1 MSKFF
6 LTNLSAYTAP
16 EVVELKNK
24 DWVQYG
30 VDNNYFNYIIHV
42 NNNSTTN
49 RAICIGVSNMIYGK
63 GLAAHNA
70 DKKPEQYAQ
79 MMSLFKKQ
87 DLRRF
92 INDYKILGM
101 SAFQI
106 IYEGERVK
114 EVHHFPMETLR
125 AEKCNEKTGE
135 IEAWYYS
142 NHWENLKPNEI
153 PERIPAFRFGKKG
166 EAEMY
171 VLRPYEAGKYYYSSP
186 DWSSAMPYA
195 VLEDEI
201 SDYLINDC
209 INGFSGTKVVNFN
222 NGVPDPDKMQ
232 SIKSEILNK
241 LTGSRG
247 EKVIVAFNNNAESK
261 TTIDD
266 IPLNDAPRH
275 YEYLADECFKKLI
288 VGHRVTSPMLLGI
301 REGSDGLG
309 NNAEEI
315 KNATQLFDNIVIQCF
330 QDQVIECIDSILS
343 VNDIALDLY
352 FKTLKPLDFTDIDIV
367 NKEIIE
373 EETGYE
379 MSSAKLKMIDGV
391 EAYKT
396 KEEAIA
402 KAIEQDCGGYHEHEI
417 EGVIYYMPCENHDI
431 STDLKAPCWDG
442 YEQIGTKMKNGK
454 KVPNCVPLAKE
465 LNKDL
470 QDFINLGEDIDE
482 DIWEAIDEQDVNY
495 EFDNQIDEIITEL
508 NNQSKEELSTLGK
521 IWKFVSTGIARP
533 NSKSAQD
540 KEVKVNG
547 VENYFKV
554 RYKYYPASTK
564 DNPRDFCVAM
574 TKAKKLYRKEDI
586 IAMGKKPVNKGWGP
600 KGDSATYSIW
610 LYKGGGNCHHSWR
623 RVTYR
628 SKEAKIDLKTS
639 QDIIGTRQAA
649 ILGYKVT
656 NPYQVSVQPRNLP
669 NKGFLPGNP
678 QGK

>member
-1 MSKFF
+1 MSEFF
-6 LTNLSAYTAP
+6 VTKLAAYTAP

-30 VDNNYFNYIIHV
+30 IDNNYFNYIIDV
-42 NNNSTTN
+42 NNNSTTC
-49 RAICIGVSNMIYGK
+49 RAITIGISNMIYGK
-63 GLAAHNA
+63 GLAAHDA
-70 DKKPEQYAQ
+70 DKRPEQYAQ

-92 INDYKILGM
+92 INDYKVLGM
-101 SAFQI
+101 AAFQLV
-106 IYEGERVK
+106 YEGGRVK

-125 AEKCNEKTGE
+125 AEKCNDDGE

-142 NHWENLKPNEI
+142 NHWDNLKPTEN
-153 PERIPAFRFGKKG
+153 PERIPAFGFGKQKG
-166 EAEMY
+166 VEMY
-171 VLRPYEAGKYYYSSP
+171 VLKPYEAGKYYYSSP

-201 SDYLINDC
+201 GDYLINDC

-232 SIKSEILNK
+232 SIKSDVLNK

-266 IPLNDAPRH
+266 IPLNDAPAH
-275 YEYLADECFKKLI
+275 YSYLADECFKKLI

-330 QDQVIECIDSILS
+330 QDQVIECIDAILS

-352 FKTLKPLDFTDIDIV
+352 FKTLKPLDFTDIDII
-367 NKEIIE
+367 NEEIIE

-379 MSSAKLKMIDGV
+379 LSLKKIDGKEV
-391 EAYKT
+391 YKT
-396 KEEAIA
+396 IEEAEA
-402 KAIEQDCGGYHEHEI
+402 KALEQGCKGHHEHEQDG
-417 EGVIYYMPCENHDI
+417 EVWYMPCEEHI
-431 STDLKAPCWDG
+431 
-442 YEQIGTKMKNGK
+442 
-454 KVPNCVPLAKE
+454 E

-470 QDFINLGEDIDE
+470 EHFISLGEEID
-482 DIWEAIDEQDVNY
+482 DNVWDAIDEQDVDY
-495 EFDNQIDEIITEL
+495 ENDDKLTEVINEL
-508 NNQSKEELSTLGK
+508 NLQSEEKLSTLGK
-521 IWKFVSTGIARP
+521 IWKFISTGIARP

-540 KEVKVNG
+540 KEVDVNG
-547 VENYFKV
+547 VESYFKV
-554 RYKYYPASTK
+554 RYKYNPASTG

-574 TKAKKLYRKEDI
+574 TRAKKLYRKEDI
-586 IAMGKKPVNKGWGP
+586 IAMGSKAVNPGWGP
-600 KGDSATYSIW
+600 KGVATYSIW
-610 LYKGGGNCHHSWR
+610 LYKGGGNCHHAWK

-628 SKEAKIDLKTS
+628 SKDAKIDLKTS

-656 NPYQVSVQPRNLP
+656 NPFQVSVQPRNLP

-678 QGK
+678 QGR

>member
-1 MSKFF
+1 MSEFF
-6 LTNLSAYTAP
+6 VTKLAAYTAP

-30 VDNNYFNYIIHV
+30 IDNNYFNYIIDV

-49 RAICIGVSNMIYGK
+49 RAICIGISNMIYGK
-63 GLAAHNA
+63 GLAAHDG
-70 DKKPEQYAQ
+70 DKRPEQYAQ

-92 INDYKILGM
+92 INDYKVLGM
-101 SAFQI
+101 AAFQLV
-106 IYEGERVK
+106 YQNGKVK

-125 AEKCNEKTGE
+125 AEKCNEDGE

-142 NHWENLKPNEI
+142 NHWDNLKPSEK
-153 PERIPAFRFGKKG
+153 PERIPAFGFGKDNG
-166 EAEMY
+166 VEMY
-171 VLRPYEAGKYYYSSP
+171 VLKPYEAGKYYYSSP

-201 SDYLINDC
+201 GDYLINDC

-222 NGVPDPDKMQ
+222 NGVPDPEKMQ
-232 SIKSEILNK
+232 SIKSDVLQK

-247 EKVIVAFNNNAESK
+247 EKVIVAFNNNSESK

-275 YEYLADECFKKLI
+275 YEYLADECFRKLI

-301 REGSDGLG
+301 REGNDGLG

-330 QDQVIECIDSILS
+330 QDQVIECLDAILS

-352 FKTLKPLDFTDIDIV
+352 FKTLKPLDFSDIDVV

-379 MSSAKLKMIDGV
+379 MSLKKIDGK

-396 KEEAIA
+396 IEEAEA
-402 KAIEQDCGGYHEHEI
+402 KALEQGCEGYHEHEV
-417 EGVIYYMPCENHDI
+417 EGVVYYMPCVSHTE
-431 STDLKAPCWDG
+431 LKAPCWDG
-442 YEQIGTKMKNGK
+442 YEQIGFKTKNGK
-454 KVPNCVPLAKE
+454 KVPNCVPLSME

-470 QDFINLGEDIDE
+470 EDFINLGEDIDE
-482 DIWEAIDEQDVNY
+482 DVWEAIDEQDVNY
-495 EFDNQIDEIITEL
+495 ENEDKLIEVVNEL
-508 NNQSKEELSTLGK
+508 NLQSEEKLSVLGK
-521 IWKFVSTGIARP
+521 IWKFVSTGVARP

-540 KEVKVNG
+540 KTVDING

-554 RYKYYPASTK
+554 RYKYSPGSTG

-574 TKAKKLYRKEDI
+574 TRAKKLYRKEDI
-586 IAMGKKPVNKGWGP
+586 IAMDKKAVNPGWGP
-600 KGDSATYSIW
+600 RGAATYSIW
-610 LYKGGGNCHHSWR
+610 LYKGGGNCHHSWK

-628 SKEAKIDLKTS
+628 SKKAKIDVKTS

-656 NPYQVSVQPRNLP
+656 NPFQVSVQPRNLP

-678 QGK
+678 QGR

>member
-1 MSKFF
+1 MSEFF
-6 LTNLSAYTAP
+6 VTKLAAYTAP

-30 VDNNYFNYIIHV
+30 IDNNYFNYIIDV
-42 NNNSTTN
+42 NNNSTTC
-49 RAICIGVSNMIYGK
+49 RAITIGISNMIYGK
-63 GLAAHNA
+63 GLAAHDA
-70 DKKPEQYAQ
+70 DRRPEQYAQ
-79 MMSLFKKQ
+79 MMSLFKKS
-87 DLRRF
+87 DLRKF
-92 INDYKILGM
+92 INDYKVLGM
-101 SAFQI
+101 AAFQLV
-106 IYEGERVK
+106 YQDGRVK

-125 AEKCNEKTGE
+125 AEKCNDEGE
-135 IEAWYYS
+135 IEGWYYS
-142 NHWENLKPNEI
+142 NHWGNLKPTEK
-153 PERIPAFRFGKKG
+153 PERIPAFGFGKANG
-166 EAEMY
+166 VEMY
-171 VLRPYEAGKYYYSSP
+171 VLKPYEAGKYYYSSP

-201 SDYLINDC
+201 GDYLINDC

-232 SIKSEILNK
+232 SIKSDVLNK

-247 EKVIVAFNNNAESK
+247 EKVIVAFNNNSESK

-266 IPLNDAPRH
+266 IPLNDAPQH
-275 YEYLADECFKKLI
+275 YQYLADECFRKLI

-301 REGSDGLG
+301 REGNDGLG

-315 KNATQLFDNIVIQCF
+315 KNATQLFDNMVIQCF
-330 QDQVIECIDSILS
+330 QDQVIECLDAILS

-352 FKTLKPLDFTDIDIV
+352 FKTLKPLDFSDIDIV
-367 NKEIIE
+367 NEEIIE

-379 MSSAKLKMIDGV
+379 MSLKKIDGI

-396 KEEAIA
+396 VEEAEA
-402 KAIEQDCGGYHEHEI
+402 KALEQGCKGHHEHEVDG
-417 EGVIYYMPCENHDI
+417 EVWYMPCEKHI
-431 STDLKAPCWDG
+431 
-442 YEQIGTKMKNGK
+442 
-454 KVPNCVPLAKE
+454 E
-465 LNKDL
+465 LNKHL
-470 QDFINLGEDIDE
+470 EDFINLGEDIDE
-482 DIWEAIDEQDVNY
+482 NVWEAIDEQDVDY
-495 EFDNQIDEIITEL
+495 ENEDKLIEVVNEL
-508 NNQSKEELSTLGK
+508 NLQSEEKLSTLGK

-540 KEVKVNG
+540 KTVDVNG

-554 RYKYYPASTK
+554 RYKYAPESTGN
-564 DNPRDFCVAM
+564 NPRDFCVAM
-574 TKAKKLYRKEDI
+574 TRAKKLYRKEDI
-586 IAMGKKPVNKGWGP
+586 IAMDNKAVNPGWGP
-600 KGDSATYSIW
+600 KGNNQTYSIW

-623 RVTYR
+623 RVTFR
-628 SKEAKIDLKTS
+628 SKEAKIDVKTS